1 MTKNFLKNTYGL
13 DSVEKTVDHYNQW
26 SASYDTEIAE
36 NGYALPGRMA
46 KAVASITQDKSV
58 PMLDFGCGTGL
69 SGVALKLMGFQIID
83 GMDVSADMLAQAQ
96 LKNAYRT
103 LTHADATQ
111 PPPFHIGEY
120 ALITACGVIGSGA
133 APISVLDDLTT
144 KLVSGNRLAFSFN
157 DNTLA
162 DPQYA
167 ARVRHYQDT
176 GFALIYEEYGEH
188 LPGIDLKS
196 TVYIIEKT

>member
-1 MTKNFLKNTYGL
+1 MSKGFLKNTYGL
-13 DSVEKTVDHYNQW
+13 DSVEKTMEHYSQW
-26 SASYDTEIAE
+26 SASYDAEVSE
-36 NGYALPGRMA
+36 NGYALPGRIA
-46 KAVASITQDKSV
+46 NAVASVTADKGAPV
-58 PMLDFGCGTGL
+58 LDFGCGTGL
-69 SGVALKLMGFQIID
+69 SGTALKLIGFEVID
-83 GMDVSADMLAQAQ
+83 GMDVSAAMLAQAR

-120 ALITACGVIGSGA
+120 GLVTACGVIGSGA
-133 APISVLDDLTT
+133 APIKVLDDLTT
-144 KLVSGNRLAFSFN
+144 KLASGNRLAFSFN

-162 DPQYA
+162 DPTYP
-167 ARVRHYQDT
+167 ARVQHYHQN
-176 GFALIYEEYGEH
+176 GFALIFEEYGEH